1 MINTFDE
8 QVLNENR
15 DNFSLLCLIMIPG
28 FMSWSFFYFYFFNA
42 SVSSLL
48 CLISSL
54 IVLVLYFVAKKKF
67 SKLLIQLVF
76 LVVWLNFV
84 VTGTFAGGY
93 SAAGMQ
99 HLVLFPFGAFLLTD
113 FRSGLFWT
121 MMSFIGLTYF
131 YCLYLFNI
139 PVPVNFTIGEWVLMY
154 KLCLLSITGIASV
167 ATILLNNDQNR
178 QDEEF
183 VKIFA
188 ENIDLEKKSQLGQMA
203 GQVAHEINNPLAII
217 NGHLITLK
225 RKILQFDPDAH
236 NFISQIEDIEKSGAR
251 IEKIVRSLRYLS
263 RNPAEDYP
271 VECTLGDIV
280 NESLVIGQERMRK
293 NGILFE
299 LVDEFNLSA
308 CKLTIKRVI
317 VSQVLVALIDNSF
330 DAVLQNNQKWIKVV
344 LKDNGAN
351 FLIQVQDSGEGVAEE
366 HIRHLFLPL
375 FTTKTHE
382 HHVGMALSRAK
393 ELLET
398 MQSDLTFVG
407 NHPTTFEIRL
417 PK

>member
-1 MINTFDE
+1 MSNSYDE
-8 QVLNENR
+8 QILHENQ

-42 SVSSLL
+42 FVSSVL

-54 IVLVLYFVAKKKF
+54 ILLLLYFIAKMRF
-67 SKLLIQLVF
+67 SKILIQLVF
-76 LVVWLNFV
+76 LVVWLNLV

-99 HLVLFPFGAFLLTD
+99 HLVLFPFGAFFLID

-121 MMSFIGLTYF
+121 LMSFIGLTYF
-131 YCLYLFNI
+131 YFLYLFNI
-139 PVPVNFTIGEWVLMY
+139 PIPVNFTMGEWELMY
-154 KLCLLSITGIASV
+154 KLCLTSITAIASA
-167 ATILLNNDQNR
+167 ATVLLNNDQKR
-178 QDEEF
+178 QDEEIA
-183 VKIFA
+183 KIFA
-188 ENIDLEKKSQLGQMA
+188 DNIDLEKKSQLGQMA

-217 NGHLITLK
+217 NGHLSTLK
-225 RKILQFDPDAH
+225 RRILQFDPDAH
-236 NFISQIEDIEKSGAR
+236 NFTSQIEEIEKSGAR

-271 VECTLGDIV
+271 VECTLGEII
-280 NESLVIGQERMRK
+280 NESLVISQERMRK

-299 LVDEFNLSA
+299 LVDELNLSA
-308 CKLTIKRVI
+308 SKLTTKRVI
-317 VSQVLVALIDNSF
+317 VSQVLIALIDNSF
-330 DAVLQNNQKWIKVV
+330 DALLLEKEKWIKVV
-344 LKDNGAN
+344 LKDDGAN

-366 HIRHLFLPL
+366 HIGDLFLPL
-375 FTTKTHE
+375 FTTKSLE
-382 HHVGMALSRAK
+382 QHVGLALSQAT
-393 ELLET
+393 ELLEM
-398 MQSDLTFVG
+398 MQSDLTFIG